1 MSSYHPSFGF
11 NRETSH
17 ADECDRRDE
26 RANNLSVH
34 SNPKTE
40 LTSDATKH
48 DRVR

>member
-1 MSSYHPSFGF
+1 MSSYHPSFEF

-17 ADECDRRDE
+17 ADECDRRDD
-26 RANNLSVH
+26 RAKQMSVH

-40 LTSDATKH
+40 LTSEAITH